1 MMRFIV
7 AIGLFLGFAGVAFAQ
22 FVPPNLTFPNPLAP
36 CGDIPCVVGKIIN
49 VLFVLAVPLVAV
61 LVIIGGYQIL
71 FSAGNPEKVSLGKKT
86 ILYSTIGFVV
96 ILLAKGVVLLIQD
109 FFN

>member
-1 MMRFIV
+1 MVGSIIT
-7 AIGLFLGFAGVAFAQ
+7 IGLFLGFAGVVFAQ

-36 CGDIPCVVGKIIN
+36 CGDIPCVVKKIID
-49 VLFVLAVPLVAV
+49 VLFVLAVPLVGV

-71 FSAGNPEKVSLGKKT
+71 FSAGNAEKVSLGKKT
-86 ILYSTIGFVV
+86 ILYSTIGFVI
-96 ILLAKGVVLLIQD
+96 ILCAKGVVLLIQD